1 MIDTIQLTTN
11 DFEFDSIKNGQSK
24 NPFKVDKKS
33 ESLNLNED
41 NENHTILI
49 DSNNRELKGVR
60 IHNTQPL
67 RDTAIIQI
75 SNMSFQKGVSVP
87 CLSVRLSAPKY
98 LNGLNNYTATFSDV
112 VRLEKE
118 LSKDLED
125 LGIKTN
131 LKNANIAR
139 LDITTNTETKYP
151 MSYYLPI
158 IKRAETKKLKSREY
172 GQSTLLLG
180 NQTRQLCL
188 YDKLDC
194 MNEHQE
200 TIPTE
205 WQGLNILRTEY
216 RTLKY
221 QANKKQGF
229 SNFSDLLSHEQYEQ
243 TKEIHKKR
251 VREFLFNNRDS
262 MTAEHATDIYQIF
275 QTEFQSAEKINKDTI
290 SKAIIKCA
298 VAKVGDIVAEM
309 SLAETELLFLYEQIQ
324 IRKGVNPSVVKVQKN
339 RIKKTFEDF
348 LFSAKENAS
357 LNTIQISDLW
367 NELYE
372 KLCA

>member
-11 DFEFDSIKNGQSK
+11 DFEFDSIKNGQSQ
-24 NPFKVDKKS
+24 NPFQVDKKA

-49 DSNNRELKGVR
+49 DSNNRELKGVKIR
-60 IHNTQPL
+60 NVQPL

-75 SNMSFQKGVSVP
+75 SNMSFQKGVSAP
-87 CLSVRLSAPKY
+87 CLSIRLSAPKY
-98 LNGLNNYTATFSDV
+98 LNGLNNYTATFSDL

-158 IKRAETKKLKSREY
+158 IKRAETERLKSREY

-216 RTLKY
+216 RTLKH

-229 SNFSDLLSHEQYEQ
+229 SNFSALLSHDKYEQ
-243 TKEIHKKR
+243 TKEIHRER
-251 VREFLFNNRDS
+251 VKEFLFNNRDS
-262 MTAEHATDIYQIF
+262 MTAEHATDIFQIF
-275 QTEFQSAEKINKDTI
+275 QNEFLSAEKINEKTI
-290 SKAIIKCA
+290 SRAIIKCS

-309 SLAETELLFLYEQIQ
+309 SLAETELLFLYQQIQ
-324 IRKGVNPSVVKVQKN
+324 LEKGINPNVVKVQKN
-339 RIKKTFEDF
+339 RIKKIFEDL

-357 LNTIQISDLW
+357 LNTILISDLW